1 MAIKKG
7 PTKGSGGKHRNK
19 LKGYGPTPKA
29 EDRVYHKAYKAK
41 KAAER
46 RQMADPRLAARRRV
60 DKFASAD
67 TSDLVYGR
75 NSVLEALRVG
85 VPSSTLY
92 IMSRIEH
99 DDRTREIVKIAGN
112 HQGVIL
118 KVDPFQYSSLNELA
132 DRAEKKAK
140 AMEAANSAAA
150 RIAARPLFIA
160 LDGVT
165 DPQNLGAVIRSA
177 AAFGANGV
185 ILPERRSASVNAAA
199 WKVSAGAAAHMPV
212 ARVVNLTKALEGLKE
227 RGYYV
232 VGLDGG
238 GDKLVGETGFESDP
252 LVVVL
257 GSEGSGL
264 GRLVRETCDAIAG
277 IPISSSV
284 ESLNA
289 SVAAGISLYAVS
301 NARRKAAAE

>member
-99 DDRTREIVKIAGN
+99 DDRTREIVKIAGMNGLHMLEADRLEMDRIARSGN

-118 KVDPFQYSSLNELA
+118 KVDPFQVLDQNGVGQLIRMATEKGRAVRPDLKCGICGEHGGEPSSVKFCHQVGL
-132 DRAEKKAK
+132 DYVSCSPFRVPI
-140 AMEAANSAAA
+140 A
-150 RIAARPLFIA
+150 RIAAA
-160 LDGVT
+160 
-165 DPQNLGAVIRSA
+165 QA
-177 AAFGANGV
+177 A
-185 ILPERRSASVNAAA
+185 I
-199 WKVSAGAAAHMPV
+199 
-212 ARVVNLTKALEGLKE
+212 EG
-227 RGYYV
+227 
-232 VGLDGG
+232 
-238 GDKLVGETGFESDP
+238 
-252 LVVVL
+252 
-257 GSEGSGL
+257 
-264 GRLVRETCDAIAG
+264 
-277 IPISSSV
+277 
-284 ESLNA
+284 
-289 SVAAGISLYAVS
+289 
-301 NARRKAAAE
+301 

>member
-99 DDRTREIVKIAGN
+99 DDRTREIVKIAGMNGLHMLEADRLEMDRIARSGN

-140 AMEAANSAAA
+140 AMEAAN
-150 RIAARPLFIA
+150 
-160 LDGVT
+160 
-165 DPQNLGAVIRSA
+165 SA